1 MANGGSGVR
10 GANGVR
16 EAKFA
21 SGQAVWVRL
30 PVGLGVQYDFVAW
43 VVRVLPPAAAGQA
56 PRYELQGPARE
67 RYLDVEEAWLSTSR
81 PTASL
86 LGDGR

>member
-1 MANGGSGVR
+1 MANRGDGMGGARFVP
-10 GANGVR
+10 
-16 EAKFA
+16 
-21 SGQAVWVRL
+21 GQAVWVRL
-30 PVGLGVQYDFVAW
+30 PIGLGVQYDFVAW
-43 VVRVLPPAAAGQA
+43 VVRVVPPAATGQR

-81 PTASL
+81 PTASP

>member
-1 MANGGSGVR
+1 MANEVR
-10 GANGVR
+10 GVR

-21 SGQAVWVRL
+21 VGQAVWVRL
-30 PVGLGVQYDFVAW
+30 PVGLGVQYDFVGW
-43 VVRVLPPAAAGQA
+43 VVRVVPPAATGQA
-56 PRYELQGPARE
+56 PHYELQGPARE

>member
-1 MANGGSGVR
+1 M
-10 GANGVR
+10 ANGVR

-21 SGQAVWVRL
+21 SGQAVWVQL

-43 VVRVLPPAAAGQA
+43 VVRALPPAATRQA

-67 RYLDVEEAWLSTSR
+67 RYLDVEEA
-81 PTASL
+81 
-86 LGDGR
+86 

>member
-1 MANGGSGVR
+1 MASGGSGVS
-10 GANGVR
+10 G
-16 EAKFA
+16 AKFA
-21 SGQAVWVRL
+21 VGQAVWVRL

-43 VVRVLPPAAAGQA
+43 VVRVLPPAGAGQA

>member
-1 MANGGSGVR
+1 MANGVSGAR
-10 GANGVR
+10 
-16 EAKFA
+16 FA
-21 SGQAVWVRL
+21 VGQAVWVRL
-30 PVGLGVQYDFVAW
+30 SVGLGVQYDFVAW
-43 VVRVLPPAAAGQA
+43 VVRVLPPSAAAGQA

>member
-1 MANGGSGVR
+1 MANGASGVS
-10 GANGVR
+10 GAR
-16 EAKFA
+16 FA
-21 SGQAVWVRL
+21 VGQAVWVRL

-43 VVRVLPPAAAGQA
+43 VVRVLPPAAAGQP

-67 RYLDVEEAWLSTSR
+67 RYLDVEEAWVSTSR

>member
-1 MANGGSGVR
+1 MANGV
-10 GANGVR
+10 NGVR
-16 EAKFA
+16 EVSGAKFA

-67 RYLDVEEAWLSTSR
+67 RYLDVEEGWLSTSR
-81 PTASL
+81 PTAPL

>member
-1 MANGGSGVR
+1 MANEVSRVSGAR
-10 GANGVR
+10 
-16 EAKFA
+16 FA
-21 SGQAVWVRL
+21 VGQAVWVRL